1 MVAPGGAH
9 VVPQGRPVEGM
20 LAADLGERGVDAA
33 LHLLVTAEVDERVV
47 VAEQPRDGVAA
58 RAHAVLH
65 VLLGLSRIARERE
78 LHVDQFARQ
87 LHQRTEVGQLA
98 RRACAEEEQVLAALL
113 ERHAAAAALGHG
125 AHGRRAGAGAY
136 HDQVG
141 ARVVRHQEARAVGTR
156 DAQLVAA
163 LQVAQ
168 VVRGDAAHR
177 RAVAIG
183 GDSLHRE
190 RDVVVA
196 GTFAVARAGDRIKA
210 HVMRPAAGV
219 RARHQYAERLP
230 LEHREG
236 AAAEIEQDVV
246 YVAAR
251 VLGGEAIIAG
261 HRGGHRLGD
270 RVQADVGMCR
280 RPWRRRGAA
289 LTLVRDLGKPC
300 DLRRDFAVGRVGLG
314 RRAVGRE
321 RIPRQLLLQGIRLRH
336 APPAVDRA
344 GRAGRDAVAAVVA
357 LVRQHDVVAIVVR
370 DRVDRAGLLAGI
382 AANADL
388 RIDQVL
394 ADELGGLRHG
404 GSQLKRTYSKS
415 TGCLLMPESGGAIQ
429 LANLPGSVTR
439 PMSECTKSRS
449 SSEGSQSLCRWVHS
463 ASEITLPSGLTCRS
477 PNRPIR
483 RWKPLCGSL
492 KRNGT
497 PDFSGMRFQRSIAF
511 CTSTIQSSRSRSFSA
526 VSAGTWRATTRSSTT
541 SGTSYSAASSL
552 WSSPSLVSSKRPF
565 RPWV

>member
-47 VAEQPRDGVAA
+47 VAEQPRGGVAA

-65 VLLGLSRIARERE
+65 VLLGLLRIARERE

-87 LHQRTEVGQLA
+87 LHQRTEVRQLA

-113 ERHAAAAALGHG
+113 ERHAAALGHG

-141 ARVVRHQEARAVGTR
+141 ARVVRHQEARAVGTG

-177 RAVAIG
+177 RAVPIG

-196 GTFAVARAGDRIKA
+196 GTFAVARAGDRVKA
-210 HVMRPAAGV
+210 HVMRQAAGV

-236 AAAEIEQDVV
+236 AAAEIEHDVV
-246 YVAAR
+246 DVAAR

-280 RPWRRRGAA
+280 RPRRRRGAA

-300 DLRRDFAVGRVGLG
+300 DLRRDV
-314 RRAVGRE
+314 AVGRE

-394 ADELGGLRHG
+394 ADKLGGLRHG

-415 TGCLLMPESGGAIQ
+415 TDCLLMPESGGAIQ

-439 PMSECTKSRS
+439 PMSECTKARS

-483 RWKPLCGSL
+483 RWKPLYGSL

-526 VSAGTWRATTRSSTT
+526 VSAGTCLAITWSSTT